1 MKQMD
6 DWQYYKY
13 WLIANKL
20 NDRWIIGIEYTV
32 SDKWEKTD
40 I

>member
-1 MKQMD
+1 MD

-32 SDKWEKTD
+32 SDKCEKTD